1 MKRITLVSLFSI
13 SLLATAA
20 LSATVLSS
28 TAHAQGPAG
37 SFGAGVES
45 PLAVG
50 PLFDGPTYLRIP
62 GLSLRFQA
70 TESLG
75 LPPIAA
81 VRTVGFI
88 NDGDNERATFG
99 GAYFRA
105 HIRLISAEN
114 LHLGVF
120 GGVGLGGIRVKSG
133 PVDAQERVL
142 SFEGGLRPE
151 LFVAEG
157 RVSLHFQLGISMAV
171 AFGDGI
177 GFVDDGF
184 GFGFGRNS
192 DLIGNAGITIWFGG
206 SNTSSTAAPAEEG
219 WAEPTPTSEAPPS
232 EPPPSDTPPAW
243 ETGAY

>member
-1 MKRITLVSLFSI
+1 MKRITLVSLFAI
-13 SLLATAA
+13 SLFASAA
-20 LSATVLSS
+20 LSS

-50 PLFDGPTYLRIP
+50 PLFDGPTYLRVP

-75 LPPIAA
+75 LQVIAA
-81 VRTVGFI
+81 VRTVSFL
-88 NDGDNERATFG
+88 NDGANERATFG

-114 LHLGVF
+114 LQLGAF
-120 GGVGLGGIRVKSG
+120 GGVGLGGIRVKTG

-206 SNTSSTAAPAEEG
+206 SNTSSSSAPAS
-219 WAEPTPTSEAPPS
+219 EPMGEPASAPPPSEPAPS
-232 EPPPSDTPPAW
+232 EPPPEW
-243 ETGAY
+243 ETGGY

>member
-20 LSATVLSS
+20 LSS
-28 TAHAQGPAG
+28 TAQAQGPAG
-37 SFGAGVES
+37 WVGAGVES

-50 PLFDGPTYLRIP
+50 PLFDGPTYLRVP
-62 GLSLRFQA
+62 GLSLRFQV

-75 LPPIAA
+75 LQLIAA

-114 LHLGVF
+114 LQLGVF
-120 GGVGLGGIRVKSG
+120 GGVGLGGIRFKQG
-133 PVDAQERVL
+133 PADAKERVL

-157 RVSLHFQLGISMAV
+157 RVSLHFQLGISMAI
-171 AFGDGI
+171 AFSDGI

-206 SNTSSTAAPAEEG
+206 SNTSSSAAPAEEG
-219 WAEPTPTSEAPPS
+219 WGPEPTPTSEPAPS
-232 EPPPSDTPPAW
+232 EPAPSDTPPAW